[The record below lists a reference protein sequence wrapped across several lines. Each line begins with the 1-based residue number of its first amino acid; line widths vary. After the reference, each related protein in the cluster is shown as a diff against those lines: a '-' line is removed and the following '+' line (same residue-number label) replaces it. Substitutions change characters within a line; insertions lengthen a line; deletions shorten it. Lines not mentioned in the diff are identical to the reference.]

1 MLFNSALAVAKMC
14 WEKLLLFVWL
24 LLLVAFDME
33 VVSGVAQRHGRWIGV
48 GGTRYVGG
56 SPYFSDAC

>member
-1 MLFNSALAVAKMC
+1 MLFNSALAVTKMC

-33 VVSGVAQRHGRWIGV
+33 VVSLSAMVGGRWIGV
-48 GGTRYVGG
+48 GG
-56 SPYFSDAC
+56 SPYLSDAC